1 MRGVWVAYPSMQKEQ
16 LSKATRTLYTILHQ
30 IATLIPHEFVRD
42 AAEARNVKWRTFDTL
57 IPDFPG

>member
-1 MRGVWVAYPSMQKEQ
+1 M
-16 LSKATRTLYTILHQ
+16 HQ
-30 IATLIPHEFVRD
+30 IATLIPHEFVRY

>member
-1 MRGVWVAYPSMQKEQ
+1 MFGVAYPSMQKER

-30 IATLIPHEFVRD
+30 IATLIPREFVRD

>member
-1 MRGVWVAYPSMQKEQ
+1 M
-16 LSKATRTLYTILHQ
+16 HQ